1 LSSIK
6 DLKSAE
12 DLREVLRN
20 VAEEFLREIYVC
32 ALAAE
37 NERRLELFK
46 KGFEL
51 AKRVEDL
58 SNQSLF
64 GAWLAWDNIGMGNID
79 KALIL
84 AEKSVALDRKTSN
97 MAHLP
102 QSLVVLGCIH
112 LILGNWDKSERYFK
126 EAFDISQEQNDFE
139 QITNIQWSLGW
150 FHFDKG
156 EYIKAKE
163 HFEICCEVH
172 EKAGDIE
179 GQMDSYQWVIW
190 TYLELREI
198 KKAKNFIDNLR
209 KLAVETEHKEYIA
222 ASDALRGMLFRAQ
235 KKWKESIEHFEKSL
249 QHNEALKARQWNV
262 YWFAKMVLCEY
273 ARVYL
278 ERNQE
283 GDREKAHNLLN
294 QALEIFQKLGAKKDI
309 EKTVAKKKLLTA

>member
-1 LSSIK
+1 MSSIK

-12 DLREVLRN
+12 DLREVLRD
-20 VAEEFLREIYVC
+20 VAEEFLREIYTC
-32 ALAAE
+32 ALSAE

-51 AKRVEDL
+51 AKKVGDL

-79 KALIL
+79 KALVL
-84 AEKSVALDRKTSN
+84 AEKSVALDRKTNN
-97 MAHLP
+97 MTHLP
-102 QSLVVLGCIH
+102 QSIVVLGCIH
-112 LILGNWDKSERYFK
+112 LVLGEWDKSEQYFK
-126 EAFDISQEQNDFE
+126 EAFDITQGQNDLE

-156 EYIKAKE
+156 EYVKAKE
-163 HFEICCEVH
+163 HFEICYEVD
-172 EKAGDIE
+172 EKTGDIE
-179 GQMDSYQWVIW
+179 GQMDSCQWVIW
-190 TYLELREI
+190 MYLELGEI
-198 KKAKNFIDNLR
+198 EKAKNLINNLR
-209 KLAVETEHKEYIA
+209 KLAVETERKEYMA
-222 ASDALRGMLFRAQ
+222 ASNALRGMLFRAQ

-249 QHNEALKARQWNV
+249 QQHEALNARRWNV

-283 GDREKAHNLLN
+283 SDREKAHNLIN
-294 QALEIFQKLGAKKDI
+294 QALEIFQKLGSKKAI
-309 EKTVAKKKLLTA
+309 ERIVAKKKLLTA